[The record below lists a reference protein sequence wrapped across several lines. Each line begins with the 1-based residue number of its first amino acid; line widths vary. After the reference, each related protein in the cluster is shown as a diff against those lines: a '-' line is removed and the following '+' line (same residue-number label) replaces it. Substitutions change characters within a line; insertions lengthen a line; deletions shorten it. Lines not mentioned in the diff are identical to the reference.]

1 LFLVLKLSVDK
12 KLLRLEVKML
22 EKSISYENNSGP
34 VSHQLRDHAAFSG
47 SAGQLLCIVEN
58 LAPALHLEP
67 EGDSGNERLLRHYA
81 SVNVLDKPARQ
92 GREAVYTYR
101 HLLQFLTARRLMK
114 QGFALSKIAEFTSV
128 VPTETLQ
135 QTLQESPQRSEAEL
149 LVAAYKASR
158 PVESVPALAR
168 RGQPPRPSAQP
179 APVRPDPLFGMA
191 DVMHEI
197 EKMRARFMVE
207 IQAMQAQVQRSL
219 RGVEKTSEILD
230 RLQVDSAKNL
240 DWVIREKRESQ
251 ARLEDH
257 LARLSYLTEQMHER
271 SHDALR
277 EMGQRFTQLEAQ
289 IQSMHLA
296 IESLQKDCTTQPA
309 QKGSPS

>member
-1 LFLVLKLSVDK
+1 LSGP
-12 KLLRLEVKML
+12 EISPIGEKML
-22 EKSISYENNSGP
+22 EKSMAYEKDAGQ
-34 VSHQLRDHAAFSG
+34 VGQQLRDYATFSG
-47 SAGQLLCIVEN
+47 SAEQLLGIVET
-58 LAPALHLEP
+58 LATALHLEP

-81 SVNVLDKPARQ
+81 SVNVLDKPTRQ

-101 HLLQFLTARRLMK
+101 HLLQFLSARRLMK

-158 PVESVPALAR
+158 TATPEPAPAPSPAR
-168 RGQPPRPSAQP
+168 RSPPSQPPPSATT
-179 APVRPDPLFGMA
+179 ARPDPLFGMA

-207 IQAMQAQVQRSL
+207 IQAMQTQVQRSL

-240 DWVIREKRESQ
+240 DWVLNEKRESQ
-251 ARLEDH
+251 ARLEDR
-257 LARLSYLTEQMHER
+257 LARLTHLTEQMHQR
-271 SHDALR
+271 SHDALH